1 MDQTLEELKPL
12 EENIGTHFLY
22 CWYGSGFLDTG
33 PEIQVT
39 EENYTHTH
47 THTHT
52 YIYIFSSDL
61 VKHLYVCICVCV
73 YIYIY
78 IYVYSLV
85 YIIKLLCK
93 KSIINRVK
101 ESP

>member
-22 CWYGSGFLDTG
+22 CWYGNGFLDTG

-47 THTHT
+47 TH
-52 YIYIFSSDL
+52 
-61 VKHLYVCICVCV
+61 V
-73 YIYIY
+73 YIY
-78 IYVYSLV
+78 
-85 YIIKLLCK
+85 LL
-93 KSIINRVK
+93 
-101 ESP
+101 